1 MSRIEDLRA
10 QLELAEVE
18 QELIDAKAA
27 ANTPE
32 VQKAR
37 EKFRKARDEYREAR
51 AAAPD
56 LTEIKEK
63 VRAAR
68 EAARSARPTPAPVP
82 AEEETE

>member
-10 QLELAEVE
+10 QLELAEIE

-32 VQKAR
+32 VQKA
-37 EKFRKARDEYREAR
+37 AT
-51 AAAPD
+51 PD